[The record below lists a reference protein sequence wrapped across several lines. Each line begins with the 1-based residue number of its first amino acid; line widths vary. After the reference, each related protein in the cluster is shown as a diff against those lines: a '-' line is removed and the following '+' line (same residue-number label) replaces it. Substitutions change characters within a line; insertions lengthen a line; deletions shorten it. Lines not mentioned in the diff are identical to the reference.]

1 MARILVLDDVPDA
14 VNMLKRILEDDGHTV
29 FAFTEEAAALDFIAQ
44 NSVQLAIL
52 DIKLKKM
59 SGIEV
64 LVEIKKISPATR
76 VIILTAYPTL
86 ETSRESMRLGA
97 ADYCVKPIDTD
108 ELGAKVSQVLG
119 STSAP

>member
-14 VNMLKRILEDDGHTV
+14 VNMLKRILEGDGHTV
-29 FAFTEEAAALDFIAQ
+29 FAFTDEGAALDFIAR

-64 LVEIKKISPATR
+64 LEAVKRISPAIR
-76 VIILTAYPTL
+76 VIMLTAYPTP
-86 ETSRESMRLGA
+86 ETSRESIRLGA
-97 ADYCVKPIDTD
+97 ADYCVKPIDAD
-108 ELGAKVSQVLG
+108 ELEAKVSQVLG